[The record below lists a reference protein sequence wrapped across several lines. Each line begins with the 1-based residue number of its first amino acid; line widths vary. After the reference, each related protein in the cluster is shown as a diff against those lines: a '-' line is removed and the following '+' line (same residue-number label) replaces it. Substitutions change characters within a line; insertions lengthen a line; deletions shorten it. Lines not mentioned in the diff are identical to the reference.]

1 MQTTT
6 ALLADAAT
14 VAQGKLFVHGGG
26 ITHLGAKKFPV
37 RHPTITLVLVF
48 RVEWTETS
56 EEHPLEILLEDEDGK
71 RRFGGKGKL
80 TVGRPANLPAGSAQ
94 FVPYTQTF
102 TGLVFD
108 KPGRFVFRVRTGD
121 TELAELPLNVNETP
135 AAQT

>member
-14 VAQGKLFVHGGG
+14 VSNGKLFVHGGG

-37 RHPTITLVLVF
+37 RHPTLALVLVF

-56 EEHPLEILLEDEDGK
+56 EEHPLEISLEDEDGK
-71 RRFGGKGKL
+71 QRFSGKGKI
-80 TVGRPANLPAGSAQ
+80 TVGRPPGLAAGSAQ

-102 TGLVFD
+102 NGIVFD
-108 KPGRFVFRVRTGD
+108 RPGRFVFRVRWGD
-121 TELAELPLNVNETP
+121 TELAELPLSVTESP
-135 AAQT
+135 KAS